1 MYETQTYE
9 GLRREY
15 YKYRAETPALKDI
28 DLEDAIRRL
37 LVFMD
42 NPKGEIEDEIDSIL
56 TDYEKE
62 FLEDYLEFFEEGGLE

>member
-9 GLRREY
+9 GLRKEY

-42 NPKGEIEDEIDSIL
+42 NPEGEVENEIDSIL
-56 TDYEKE
+56 IGYQTE
-62 FLEDYLEFFEEGGLE
+62 FLEEYLEFFEEGGLE